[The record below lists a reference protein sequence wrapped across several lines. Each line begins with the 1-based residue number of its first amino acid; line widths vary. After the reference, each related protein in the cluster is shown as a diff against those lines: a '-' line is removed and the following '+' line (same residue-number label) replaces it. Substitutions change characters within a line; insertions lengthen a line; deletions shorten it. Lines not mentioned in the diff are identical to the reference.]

1 MSAWNLGRFPKTR
14 GLALG
19 LVLLALF
26 WAEGAKAEEGHPSPQ
41 PRIERGQPNWL
52 IDALGNVL
60 GLPGKLI
67 LLNPKV
73 DNHSVS
79 PATEQ
84 KLREYIEAN
93 QDKLGDVTVRLNQW
107 TPVGDLKGLIR
118 NKKVEWY
125 FRLFPGLPV
134 TLFSSLTGRLLG
146 GDNYNPY
153 TNTIHLYSDD
163 PAIALHEAGHAKDF
177 AENPSP
183 GLYALGRFLPPIV
196 LHQEQTASET
206 ALQYLKDTGD
216 RKEELH
222 AYSTLYPAFG
232 TYAGSEVGL
241 PYGNWIG
248 AGVGHILGVR
258 QRYESKLGYQ
268 ALDEAHIGGTVQDDE
283 LSRILLARRE
293 ESRATL
299 LGALQKNR

>member
-1 MSAWNLGRFPKTR
+1 MT
-14 GLALG
+14 LAL
-19 LVLLALF
+19 LWV
-26 WAEGAKAEEGHPSPQ
+26 EGARAGEDHPLPQ
-41 PRIERGQPNWL
+41 LRIERGQPNWL

-60 GLPGKLI
+60 GLPGKII

-73 DNHSVS
+73 DNHSIS

-84 KLREYIEAN
+84 KLREFLEAHRD
-93 QDKLGDVTVRLNQW
+93 QLGDVTVRLNQW

-118 NKKVEWY
+118 NKRVEWY

-134 TLFSSLTGRLLG
+134 TLFSSLTGRFLG

-153 TNTIHLYSDD
+153 TNTIHLFSDD

-183 GLYALGRFLPPIV
+183 GLYAIGRFLPPV
-196 LHQEQTASET
+196 ELHQEQIASET
-206 ALQYLKDTGD
+206 ALQYLKDQGD

-222 AYSTLYPAFG
+222 AYSTLYQAFG

-248 AGVGHILGVR
+248 AGVGHVLGVR

-268 ALDEAHIGGTVQDDE
+268 ALDEAKVGGEVHVDE
-283 LSRILLARRE
+283 LSKTLIKHDE
-293 ESRATL
+293 ETRGVLTRVFRVSDF
-299 LGALQKNR
+299 Q